1 MHTQTTIH
9 YPAPHVPRMC
19 RRNWMAVTKQRY
31 AAHMNAMHEKCGWLV
46 SRGTAR
52 GSIPTSILVLLQLS
66 SGLWVCGRGRP
77 GREFITRRKKKKKK
91 GFSLAI
97 WEGRFVDFHFTKHG
111 SRLNLSTRPKL
122 LFRYSVTAIT
132 PRSHRGDPGSTPGIG
147 VHHLFF

>member
-1 MHTQTTIH
+1 MGVRPRPHRQGIY
-9 YPAPHVPRMC
+9 YP
-19 RRNWMAVTKQRY
+19 
-31 AAHMNAMHEKCGWLV
+31 
-46 SRGTAR
+46 
-52 GSIPTSILVLLQLS
+52 
-66 SGLWVCGRGRP
+66 
-77 GREFITRRKKKKKK
+77 KKEEEKKK

-147 VHHLFF
+147 AQKKKLNSPYLIFLFFRDFSFSSANFKN